1 MARTHL
7 VRGYVPPGAPLRHLA
22 GRMVTVPVE
31 GLAQLAGR
39 VNELRRLG
47 AEPIVMAAPRQVP
60 WTPIAFTL
68 AGGIL
73 GALTAALEAIISGD
87 AAAAWIAATAMVLLG
102 VALFPVLTQLEMDQ
116 EGEH

>member
-47 AEPIVMAAPRQVP
+47 AEPVVMAAPRAIP

-68 AGGIL
+68 AGGVL
-73 GALTAALEAIISGD
+73 GALVTAIEAILAGD
-87 AAAAWIAATAMVLLG
+87 AVGSCVAACAMVLLG

-116 EGEH
+116 EVSD